1 MLRLTLQR
9 LTLVALLG
17 ASSWISFATRT
28 PAQLS
33 QDPAEQTA
41 PAGLVVRPGSE
52 PINPLMARMMRD
64 ELNNLVGR
72 FESALLLGSSFELP
86 AQLNAQLAGPTVVA
100 SVRSVGV
107 STPQFTHPVL
117 TDAEQLLST
126 WDTLISQ
133 GQYAE
138 ARSKWLQVRQQLWRE
153 FPIDRPIAQPEVR
166 AIWLDR
172 GTIVR
177 AGSREGL
184 EALFDRMAA
193 AGINTVFVET
203 VNAGY
208 PIYPSRVAPQQ
219 NPLTRHWDPLAAAVD
234 LGKARGMQIHAW
246 IWTFAAGN
254 QVHNRLLNLPT
265 QYLGPV
271 LNAHPDWAGYDTR
284 GNIVPVGQGKPFLDP
299 ANPEVRSYLMR
310 LLQEIVTQYDVDGI
324 QLDYI
329 RYPFQDPSAN
339 RTYGYGF
346 AARRQFQRLT
356 GVDPITLSPTVNPQ
370 LPLADQQRQR
380 YLWEQWTNFRI
391 QQVSS
396 FVTEVSTQLK
406 RQDPDLLIS
415 VAVFAKSRQERLQK
429 IQQDWET
436 WAQQGTVDWVVLMSY
451 AEDTNRFEELINPWV
466 VENNYG
472 STLIIPGI
480 RLLNL
485 SQMAAFDQI
494 QTLRDMPSTGY
505 ALFAA
510 DNLEA
515 GIQTILRA
523 TQGPEAMLRSQPL
536 PQADPFSAAAERYA
550 ALQREWSWLL
560 ANQQVRMEER
570 RLRQWTTEVNTLGE
584 DLNDLAETPSR
595 RKLAQVRAR
604 IEHLRTTIDSNL
616 TVQTASSAYRYR
628 AWNNRLTT
636 IEHLLTYGE
645 ARSL

>member
-1 MLRLTLQR
+1 MSRLTLQR
-9 LTLVALLG
+9 LTLVALLS
-17 ASSWISFATRT
+17 ASSWISFTVRT

-33 QDPAEQTA
+33 QDPADQTA
-41 PAGLVVRPGSE
+41 PAGLVVRPGAE
-52 PINPLMARMMRD
+52 PINPLMSRMMRD
-64 ELNNLVGR
+64 EMSNLVGR

-86 AQLNAQLAGPTVVA
+86 AQLNAELAGPTVVA
-100 SVRSVGV
+100 SVRSVGI
-107 STPQFTHPVL
+107 SSPQFTHPAL
-117 TDAEQLLST
+117 TEAEQLLSN
-126 WDTLISQ
+126 WDNLVSQ

-138 ARSKWLQVRQQLWRE
+138 ARRQWLQVRQKLWNE
-153 FPIDRPIAQPEVR
+153 FPIDRPVAQPEVR

-177 AGSREGL
+177 AGSYEGL
-184 EALFDRMAA
+184 EAIFDRMAA

-203 VNAGY
+203 INAGY

-219 NPLTRHWDPLAAAVD
+219 NPMTRHWDPLAAAVD
-234 LGKARGMQIHAW
+234 LGKAHGMQVHAW

-265 QYLGPV
+265 SYLGPI

-284 GNIVPVGQGKPFLDP
+284 GNIVPLGQSKPFLDP

-310 LLQEIVTQYDVDGI
+310 MLQEIVTHYDVDGI

-356 GVDPITLSPTVNPQ
+356 GVDPLTLSPTVNPQ
-370 LPLADQQRQR
+370 LPPADQQRQR
-380 YLWEQWTNFRI
+380 YLWDQWTSFRI

-396 FVTEVSTQLK
+396 FVSEVSTQLK
-406 RQDPDLLIS
+406 RQKPDLVVS
-415 VAVFAKSRQERLQK
+415 VAVFAKSRQDRLQK

-436 WAQQGTVDWVVLMSY
+436 WAEQGTVDWVVLMSY
-451 AEDTNRFEELINPWV
+451 AQDTNRFEELIRPWV
-466 VENNYG
+466 IENNYG

-494 QTLRDMPSTGY
+494 QTLRDLPSPGY

-515 GIQTILRA
+515 GIQTVLRS
-523 TQGPEAMLRSQPL
+523 TQGPEALLRSQPH
-536 PQADPFSAAAERYA
+536 PHAEPFQAASDRYA

-560 ANQQVRMEER
+560 ANQQLRMEER

-584 DLNDLAETPSR
+584 DLQELAETPSR

-604 IEHLRTTIDSNL
+604 LEHLRTTIDSNL
-616 TVQTASSAYRYR
+616 TV
-628 AWNNRLTT
+628 
-636 IEHLLTYGE
+636 
-645 ARSL
+645 